1 MPNEF
6 FLNDCLPERARNGA
20 DVVAL
25 FRNMVTEYKVMRQ
38 NEALNLVQNW
48 VTSDVVDKV
57 SLCGLNLKNLL
68 GQLKSDRT
76 LYQYALRLVVGGIPI
91 TYREQELAG
100 DNEIEKDY
108 LCNARNAHKLLV
120 AQKLAMTAATLPV
133 EDSLCQDALN
143 LVFTDPGTEEK
154 TVKQIRNWYI
164 NNSTTI
170 IQLLTP
176 PLPTNDMPWERLL
189 ALLGQHGKV
198 VYSKMF
204 EDDWKTLGLETQRL
218 VVCRFEDALNGGLL
232 FPANN
237 NNKNI
242 VKQDEKD
249 RTSKVHELRQ
259 IGNGFRIYFECDT
272 DAIYIALYA
281 SKTYH
286 HGKDQEADFRLAKTI
301 VERLRRNSNS

>member
-1 MPNEF
+1 
-6 FLNDCLPERARNGA
+6 
-20 DVVAL
+20 
-25 FRNMVTEYKVMRQ
+25 
-38 NEALNLVQNW
+38 
-48 VTSDVVDKV
+48 
-57 SLCGLNLKNLL
+57 
-68 GQLKSDRT
+68 
-76 LYQYALRLVVGGIPI
+76 
-91 TYREQELAG
+91 
-100 DNEIEKDY
+100 
-108 LCNARNAHKLLV
+108 
-120 AQKLAMTAATLPV
+120 
-133 EDSLCQDALN
+133 
-143 LVFTDPGTEEK
+143 
-154 TVKQIRNWYI
+154 
-164 NNSTTI
+164 
-170 IQLLTP
+170 
-176 PLPTNDMPWERLL
+176 
-189 ALLGQHGKV
+189 
-198 VYSKMF
+198 MF